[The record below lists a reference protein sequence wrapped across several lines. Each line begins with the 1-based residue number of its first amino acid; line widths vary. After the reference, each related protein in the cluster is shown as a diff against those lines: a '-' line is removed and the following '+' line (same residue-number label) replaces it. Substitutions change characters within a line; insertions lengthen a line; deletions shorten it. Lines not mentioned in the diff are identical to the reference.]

1 MAEPVKK
8 QHIDFITNALTA
20 LATNVSVKAKL
31 NLTDLHVVSEDFFAD
46 LLNLMYDLHLHN
58 ANAKAMNAEGIDLID
73 EDARIIV
80 QVSGTC
86 SKHKIDHSLAE
97 LKETYSGFHFIFVPI
112 IVGSAKRQQKNKYSA
127 PYEIV
132 FEPSKDIRDVS
143 FLIKEL
149 VMGTCKHKTGEVADF
164 LRKEL
169 KYVMIDNER
178 LDSGLEF
185 VIKELAKDGSDDPN
199 FDAKD
204 FQIDAKIAFNGL
216 NEGQDIIREYSNQYN
231 KVKHIYDEY
240 SKQGQI
246 KSKAV
251 LQKLHKLYLVWKNTL
266 AGDALF
272 FKIEKEIISS
282 VCANSMPDGFTL
294 EELEMCVDILMV
306 HAFMDCKIFEK
317 PV

>member
-1 MAEPVKK
+1 MAEPVNK
-8 QHIDFITNALTA
+8 QYIEFITNALTA
-20 LATNVSVKAKL
+20 LAAHVSVRAKL
-31 NLTDLHVVSEDFFAD
+31 NLTDLHVVSENFFAD

-58 ANAKAMNAEGIDLID
+58 ANAMIMNAEGIDLID
-73 EDARIIV
+73 KDARVIV
-80 QVSGTC
+80 QVTGTC
-86 SKHKIDHSLAE
+86 SKQKIDHSLAE
-97 LKETYSGFHFIFVPI
+97 LKEAYSGYHFIFVPI
-112 IVGSAKRQQKNKYSA
+112 IVGSAKQQQRHKYSA
-127 PYEIV
+127 PYGIV
-132 FEPSKDIRDVS
+132 FEPSKDIRDVT
-143 FLIKEL
+143 FLTKEL
-149 VMGTCKHKTGEVADF
+149 MMGTCKHKAEEVADF
-164 LRKEL
+164 LKKEL

-251 LQKLHKLYLVWKNTL
+251 LQKLHKLYLVWKNSL

-282 VCANSMPDGFTL
+282 VCANSMPESFTT

-306 HAFMDCKIFEK
+306 HAFMECKIFEK

>member
-20 LATNVSVKAKL
+20 LATNVSVRAKV
-31 NLTDLHVVSEDFFAD
+31 NLTDLHVVSENFYAD

-58 ANAKAMNAEGIDLID
+58 ANAMNMNAEGIDLID
-73 EDARIIV
+73 ESARIIV

-86 SKHKIDHSLAE
+86 SKNKIDHSLAE
-97 LKETYSGFHFIFVPI
+97 LKEDYSGYHFIFVPI
-112 IVGSAKRQQKNKYSA
+112 IVGSAKQQQGNKYSA
-127 PYEIV
+127 PHGIV
-132 FEPSKDIRDVS
+132 FEPSEDIRDVT

-149 VMGTCKHKTGEVADF
+149 VMGACKHKAEEVADF
-164 LRKEL
+164 LKKEL
-169 KYVMIDNER
+169 RYVMIGNER

-251 LQKLHKLYLVWKNTL
+251 LQKLHKLYLDWKNTL
-266 AGDALF
+266 KGDALF
-272 FKIEKEIISS
+272 LKIEKEIISS
-282 VCANSMPDGFTL
+282 VCANSMPEGFTV

-306 HAFMDCKIFEK
+306 HAFMECKIFEK

>member
-149 VMGTCKHKTGEVADF
+149 VMGTCKHKRFFCNLVE
-164 LRKEL
+164 
-169 KYVMIDNER
+169 
-178 LDSGLEF
+178 
-185 VIKELAKDGSDDPN
+185 
-199 FDAKD
+199 
-204 FQIDAKIAFNGL
+204 
-216 NEGQDIIREYSNQYN
+216 EYMLQY
-231 KVKHIYDEY
+231 KF
-240 SKQGQI
+240 S
-246 KSKAV
+246 
-251 LQKLHKLYLVWKNTL
+251 
-266 AGDALF
+266 F
-272 FKIEKEIISS
+272 
-282 VCANSMPDGFTL
+282 
-294 EELEMCVDILMV
+294 
-306 HAFMDCKIFEK
+306 
-317 PV
+317 